1 LRDIEIKLAGTV
13 KTITRADGA
22 VRPDN
27 EAGHEHFGFQDC
39 LSQPPVIGFR
49 EPNAGEEPTGKLFLC
64 RCRLLWN
71 SNIYTD
77 PIEPGVILISE
88 LGDQLDVTRP
98 TWAKDGSF
106 MVFRKLRQFVP
117 EFNYFLAKNPIL
129 DGGLTPAQGSEL
141 LGA

>member
-1 LRDIEIKLAGTV
+1 
-13 KTITRADGA
+13 
-22 VRPDN
+22 
-27 EAGHEHFGFQDC
+27 
-39 LSQPPVIGFR
+39 
-49 EPNAGEEPTGKLFLC
+49 
-64 RCRLLWN
+64 LWN

-77 PIEPGVILISE
+77 PIDPGVILIGE
-88 LGDQLDVTRP
+88 LGDQQEVTRP

-117 EFNYFLAKNPIL
+117 EFNDFLAKNPIL